1 MKTIDFLDL
10 KKINLKYSAEYA
22 EALNKILDAG
32 WFILGKN
39 VEAFEIEYAKFSNT
53 NYCVGLANG
62 LDALIL
68 SLKSLGIGDGDEVIV
83 PSNTY
88 IASWLAV
95 SQTGA
100 TAVPVEPRLDTYNL
114 NPDLIESAI
123 TKSTKAVLA
132 VNLYGQAAE
141 LEAIKKICDTHNLHL
156 IEDNAQAQG
165 AFCSG
170 KATGSYGKINATSFY
185 PGKNLGALGDGGAIT
200 TDDVDLADKV
210 RMLRNYG
217 SKIKYYNEQ
226 KGLNSRLDEL
236 QAAFLNIKLK
246 GLQIENEHRQVCA
259 DKYRLL
265 LENIEELILPA
276 CADSCTTVNHIYVVR
291 TRKRNDLQA
300 YLKAEGI
307 GTMIHYPVPPHM
319 QKAYSEMG
327 YQKGDF
333 PIAEEIA
340 ETCLS
345 LPMGPHLSLE
355 DVEFISKKING
366 FFK

>member
-1 MKTIDFLDL
+1 MKTIDFLDI
-10 KKINLKYSAEYA
+10 KKINSKYSAEYV
-22 EALNKILDAG
+22 EALSKVIDTG

-39 VEAFEIEYAKFSNT
+39 VEAFELEYAKFSNT
-53 NYCVGLANG
+53 HFCVGLANG

-68 SLKSLGIGDGDEVIV
+68 SLKSLDIGSGDEVIV

-88 IASWLAV
+88 IASWL
-95 SQTGA
+95 SISHTGA
-100 TAVPVEPRLDTYNL
+100 SPVPVEPRLNTYNL

-123 TKSTKAVLA
+123 TKSTKAVMA

-141 LEAIKKICDTHNLHL
+141 LESIKKICDKYHLHL
-156 IEDNAQAQG
+156 IEDNAQGQG
-165 AFCSG
+165 ALCSG
-170 KATGSYGKINATSFY
+170 KPTGSFGNINATSFY

-200 TDDVDLADKV
+200 TDDVDLADRVK
-210 RMLRNYG
+210 MLRNYG
-217 SKIKYYNEQ
+217 SKIKYYNEE

-259 DKYRLL
+259 DKYRYCL
-265 LENIEELILPA
+265 NDIEELILPA
-276 CADSCTTVNHIYVVR
+276 CAVSCTSVNHIYVVR
-291 TRKRNDLQA
+291 TKKRNDLQA
-300 YLKAEGI
+300 YLMAEGI

-355 DVEFISKKING
+355 DVEFISEKITG